1 MREFFFL
8 GSREKNKLFHAHTS
22 SFFLLLFPQQVHAKA
37 GKADEA
43 GEAMKVKAPKMK
55 APKAEKHADEAGE
68 AMVSGKKADKMAM
81 KAAAD
86 AKAAELE
93 AAAAP
98 KPDFK
103 QAMDKLK
110 KIKAGEKILKK
121 QKGGESDEA
130 VSS

>member
-1 MREFFFL
+1 MLWLERASGAERE
-8 GSREKNKLFHAHTS
+8 E
-22 SFFLLLFPQQVHAKA
+22 LLLRRRAALFLSFSFSRFFPCYLSLSLSIPSYTPQPLFPVHAVKV

-43 GEAMKVKAPKMK
+43 GEA
-55 APKAEKHADEAGE
+55 
-68 AMVSGKKADKMAM
+68 SGKKADKMAM

-103 QAMDKLK
+103 AAMDKLK
-110 KIKAGEKILKK
+110 AIKAGEKILKK
-121 QKGGESDEA
+121 QKGGEADEA
-130 VSS
+130 VS